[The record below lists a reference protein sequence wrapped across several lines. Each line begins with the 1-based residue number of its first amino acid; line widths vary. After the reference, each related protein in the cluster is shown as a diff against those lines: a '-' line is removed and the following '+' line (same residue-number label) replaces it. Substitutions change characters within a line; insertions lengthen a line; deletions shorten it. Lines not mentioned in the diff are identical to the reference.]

1 MNKAIAVLHRWIINR
16 WFQLAIILAI
26 GIFLRYIQLSEVP
39 NGYFH
44 DEAWSDAKAMALA
57 NGTAQPQVYFAENN
71 GMDALH
77 VYLIALLFKF
87 TGPLAVGSRI
97 VSALAGCLA
106 ILATY
111 WVTSELFADSHYKHA
126 LGLIASFVLAT
137 LFWALTTS
145 RSGWHVMSMT
155 LIIAISLAALVR
167 GRRLQRRRWF
177 VLSGIL
183 AGFAQYTYPSARF
196 LAVLLLILFVADV
209 WRQRDRWRVV
219 LADYA
224 SLAVA
229 AVIAFAPL
237 GYFFVQN
244 PEWFFVRA
252 QQVSHFGFSDLLQNV
267 AKTLAGFSLAGDT
280 EGLHNLPGRPAL
292 DPILSVFFIS
302 GILVCITRRRF
313 AHGMLL
319 SWLIVFS
326 LPVALTGQTPLF
338 RRWVA
343 VLPAEVIVISLGVL
357 AVAQI
362 TRSRIHAAKARSLAR
377 WRSPLR

>member
-1 MNKAIAVLHRWIINR
+1 MNKAIAVLQRRLMSRWL
-16 WFQLAIILAI
+16 QLASVLAM
-26 GIFLRYIQLSEVP
+26 GIFLRGLQLAEIP

-44 DEAWSDAKAMALA
+44 DEAWSDAKAMALT
-57 NGTAQPQVYFAENN
+57 NGTGQPQVYFAENN
-71 GMDALH
+71 GMDALP

-97 VSALAGCLA
+97 VSALAGGLA

-111 WVTSELFADSHYKHA
+111 WVAWELFADSHYRHA
-126 LGLIASFVLAT
+126 LGLIASFVMAT

-183 AGFAQYTYPSARF
+183 AGLAQYTYPSARF
-196 LAVLLLILFVADV
+196 LAALLLILFLTDV
-209 WRQRDRWRVV
+209 WHQRDRWRVV
-219 LADYA
+219 VADYA
-224 SLAVA
+224 SLAIA
-229 AVIAFAPL
+229 AAIVFAPL
-237 GYFFVQN
+237 GYYFVQN
-244 PEWFFVRA
+244 PEWFFTRA
-252 QQVSHFGFSDLLQNV
+252 QQVSHFDFADLLQNI

-292 DPILSVFFIS
+292 DPILSVFFMS
-302 GILVCITRRRF
+302 GLLVCIARRRF

-326 LPVALTGQTPLF
+326 LPAALTGQAP
-338 RRWVA
+338 
-343 VLPAEVIVISLGVL
+343 
-357 AVAQI
+357 
-362 TRSRIHAAKARSLAR
+362 
-377 WRSPLR
+377 